1 MLFAY
6 LDAELVSRGLLT
18 RPELIDAIAIGQFT
32 PGPVLS
38 TSTFIG
44 YQLSGLPGAI
54 VATAGIFLPSFL
66 FVLLLNP
73 FIPKMRNSKI
83 LRYFLDTVNVAAVS
97 VMLAVLI
104 IMAKE
109 TLFEWQAII
118 IAIIATVLTFKTK
131 VSTIWTIVIG
141 AVLGFLLISF
151 TK

>member
-1 MLFAY
+1 
-6 LDAELVSRGLLT
+6 
-18 RPELIDAIAIGQFT
+18 
-32 PGPVLS
+32 
-38 TSTFIG
+38 
-44 YQLSGLPGAI
+44 
-54 VATAGIFLPSFL
+54 
-66 FVLLLNP
+66 
-73 FIPKMRNSKI
+73 MRNSKI